1 MSDYFTNVTSNATRR
16 MSDQM
21 NDRNPPPATAP
32 TLVLEPPELSPPLEV
47 EEGTADFSIPVG
59 VSVMTVNETVVGG
72 LEEDVLEREIIDG
85 AEGVASGSL
94 PAAFARTGS
103 KALSY
108 TRSIKHMGN
117 RLVECA
123 YSIIHER
130 PVWDGS
136 IERNVKGVP
145 EGGGKPQN
153 WDKLV
158 HELTGPRRIHCHSTV
173 TRTPNY
179 FNHPADG

>member
-1 MSDYFTNVTSNATRR
+1 MSDYFTNVTSNPTRR
-16 MSDQM
+16 VSDQV

-32 TLVLEPPELSPPLEV
+32 TLVLEPPEFPPPPELPLEV
-47 EEGTADFSIPVG
+47 EEGTADFSTPVG
-59 VSVMTVNETVVGG
+59 VSVMTVNETVVGR
-72 LEEDVLEREIIDG
+72 LEEDVLERETIDG

-108 TRSIKHMGN
+108 TRSIKHMGD

-130 PVWDGS
+130 PVWDGG
-136 IERNVKGVP
+136 IERNVKGVS
-145 EGGGKPQN
+145 EGG
-153 WDKLV
+153 
-158 HELTGPRRIHCHSTV
+158 R
-173 TRTPNY
+173 
-179 FNHPADG
+179 